1 MTFKNSSWIA
11 WPINNYKITAFL
23 TALLLAFG
31 LWAIYVMPKDE
42 FPPFTI
48 RQGVVI
54 AVMPGATAE
63 EIEEQVARPL
73 ERYIFT
79 YKEVD
84 RSKTYSTSQNG
95 MCIVMVQF
103 QQDQNNLTPVW
114 SKMKHGLNQF
124 KSSLPQGV
132 LALVAQDDF
141 GDTSALLI
149 TVESDQRSYRELQG
163 YSDELADRLRRL
175 PSVSK
180 VQQLGEKKEQLTI
193 CVDRERLAAY
203 GIGQTALIQALTSQ
217 GLTTMSGMVSTP
229 KQNLNIHVAP
239 SVNSEQEI
247 GDRIILATPDGKT
260 VRVRDIATVQRE
272 YDLSDSYIESNGKR
286 CVILSLEMLKGNNIV
301 MFGEDVDEILNQFRH
316 ECLPDDVHMRRIT
329 DQPQVVGTSV
339 SDFIRDLII
348 SMLIIVAVMMVLFPI
363 RSAIVA
369 ALTIPLSTFVS
380 TGIMYALGI
389 ELNIITLACLIVVLG
404 MIVDNSIV
412 VIDGY
417 LEYLGKG
424 MGRREAAVKSVQ
436 QYFWPMLLATVC
448 ICAIFYPL
456 LITIKGEAAD
466 VLRLFPLTIT
476 INLMVSL
483 VVAAVII
490 PLLNAAIIRRVKEKK
505 PGKRDIT
512 DWVQHWY
519 DKTLEWNFRHP
530 WLTIVGSIVLVVATG
545 ALFPLL
551 KMRQFPFADRNQFAV
566 EVYLPEGSGL
576 EETKKIA
583 DELNAILNAN
593 EKVTG
598 VTSFVGCSSPRFH
611 TTYAPVIAGKNFAQ
625 LIVNTESNEA
635 SLELLDQLAPK
646 YSNHWPN
653 AYVRWKQMDYLPVP
667 TYEYRFYGNNIDSIQ
682 RTADMLMQEMRT
694 FPELEW
700 VHTDY
705 DRPSPLVEV
714 CLDPVASSQLGISRT
729 SAELQLMLQT
739 GKTQIG
745 SIWESGS
752 VDGKSRTYEVP
763 LVLKDRATESLTV
776 GDVGD
781 TYLSTPMG
789 ASVPLR
795 QVAEVK
801 PVWSQTKIVH
811 RNGERCISVTAEGKR
826 GTCALDIQN
835 RIIDYIGHMNLPQG
849 VRAEVGG
856 ETEHNNDIT
865 PDIMAG
871 IGMSVVVIFFF
882 LLFNFR
888 KFSIAI
894 VCNVAISQGM
904 PGSIIGL
911 LIANKVLGLTG
922 MFGFITLMGMIMRN
936 EILIF
941 EHANEKMAE
950 GMSAREAALDA
961 GKRRMVPIFLTTA
974 TTAVGVVPMIIA
986 GSSFW
991 MPVGITIFAGGIG
1004 MLLLVTTVLPV
1015 VYWKLYENGPTP
1027 NPPYREGVVTTDN
1040 VGPSAVHPTPLP
1052 KGRAR
1057 SSEEAPNVLL
1067 CLVRGAIS
1075 IATRGLSLGVGLFF
1089 CCMAM
1094 QAQPRTVSLQ
1104 ECLQSAA
1111 TQNRTLLNATLQIQ
1125 MAGEQ
1130 KREAFTK
1137 YFPEISANLLAFHAF
1152 DKMVKQ
1158 DGYYPQE
1165 LAALGQI
1172 NPAFAA
1178 LAGQPYSIRELDKGY
1193 AAMATLTQPLF
1204 VGGQIVNGNRLADI
1218 GKQVAELQAEL
1229 QTKDL
1234 LQKVTENYYQIVKL
1248 KLNLATIR
1256 SAQEQ
1261 LYAIYRE
1268 VQSYVDAG
1276 VTTRN
1281 DLLRVRLELQ
1291 RLSSDS
1297 LTVSNAH
1304 HVMCLLLAQQTG
1316 MAGEK
1321 IDVQDMALADIE
1333 SPLNYYISPDEAVA
1347 ARQELALAQ
1356 KGVEAGKLKV
1366 RMERGK
1372 HLPTVAVGLTV
1383 SNVGLGGLS
1392 EGAKSMMETNTT
1404 NGMVF
1409 GTVSV
1414 PITSWWGGS
1423 HAIRREKLALQQS
1436 QNQLQDARE
1445 QLIIDIESSW
1455 SSLMEAYKQID
1466 IARTSVAEA
1475 TENMRMSMDKYR
1487 SGTEILSDLL
1497 DSETLLRKSLNRL
1510 AEAQATYMTKRADYL
1525 RKTR

>member
-1 MTFKNSSWIA
+1 MAFKTNSWIA
-11 WPINNYKITAFL
+11 WPIQNYKITAFI
-23 TALLLAFG
+23 TALFLAFG
-31 LWAIYVMPKDE
+31 IWAMYVMPKDE
-42 FPPFTI
+42 FPAFTI

-73 ERYIFT
+73 ERFIFT
-79 YKEVD
+79 YKEVN

-95 MCIVMVQF
+95 MCIVMVEF
-103 QQDQNNLTPVW
+103 QDDQNNLTPVW
-114 SKMKHGLNQF
+114 SKMKHGLNNF
-124 KSSLPQGV
+124 KSSLPKGV
-132 LALVAQDDF
+132 VALVVQDDF

-203 GIGQTALIQALTSQ
+203 GIGQSALIQALTSQ
-217 GLTTMSGMVSTP
+217 GLTTMSGTLSTP
-229 KQNLNIHVAP
+229 QKNLNIHVAP
-239 SVNSEQEI
+239 SISSEQEI
-247 GDRIILATPDGKT
+247 SERIILTTPDGKT
-260 VRVRDIATVQRE
+260 VRVRDIASVQRE

-301 MFGEDVDEILNQFRH
+301 MFGEEVDEILDQFRQD
-316 ECLPDDVHMRRIT
+316 CLPEDVQMRRIT
-329 DQPQVVGTSV
+329 DQPEVVGTSV
-339 SDFIRDLII
+339 SDFLRDLLI
-348 SMLIIVAVMMVLFPI
+348 SMVIIVAVMIVLFPI
-363 RSAIVA
+363 RSAMVA

-380 TGIMYALGI
+380 TGIMYAMGI

-417 LEYLGKG
+417 LEYLAGG
-424 MGRREAAVKSVQ
+424 MGRMEAAIKSVQ

-448 ICAIFYPL
+448 ICAIFFPIL
-456 LITIKGEAAD
+456 LTLKGEAAD

-490 PLLNAAIIRRVKEKK
+490 PLLNVAIIRKVKEKV

-512 DWVQHWY
+512 DWVQDWY

-583 DELNAILNAN
+583 DELNAILKAN

-635 SLELLDQLAPK
+635 SLEILDQLAPK

-667 TYEYRFYGNNIDSIQ
+667 TYEYRFYGNNIDSTQ
-682 RTADMLMQEMRT
+682 KAADMLMQEMRT
-694 FPELEW
+694 IPELEW

-714 CLDPVASSQLGISRT
+714 SLDPVASSQLGISRT

-739 GKTQIG
+739 GKMQIG
-745 SIWESGS
+745 SIWEAGS

-763 LVLKDRATESLTV
+763 LVLKDHATEQMTFS
-776 GDVGD
+776 DVDD
-781 TYLSTPMG
+781 TYLSTATG

-795 QVAEVK
+795 QVAGVA
-801 PVWSQTKIVH
+801 PRWGHTKIVH

-826 GTCALDIQN
+826 GTFALDIQN
-835 RIIDYIGHMNLPQG
+835 RIIDYIGQMPLPRG

-856 ETEHNNDIT
+856 ETEENNDIT
-865 PDIMAG
+865 PDVMAG
-871 IGMSVVVIFFF
+871 LGMAVVLIFFF

-888 KFSIAI
+888 KFSIAT
-894 VCNVAISQGM
+894 VCIVAISLGM
-904 PGSIIGL
+904 PGAIVGL
-911 LIANKVLGLTG
+911 LIANKILGLTSL
-922 MFGFITLMGMIMRN
+922 FGFITLMGMIMRN

-941 EHANEKMAE
+941 EHANEKMAA
-950 GMSAREAALDA
+950 GMSAKEAAFDA

-991 MPVGITIFAGGIG
+991 MPVGITIFAGGVG

-1015 VYWKLYENGPTP
+1015 VYWKLYEKKEGPSGPTP
-1027 NPPYREGVVTTDN
+1027 NPSTREGSGN
-1040 VGPSAVHPTPLP
+1040 NQLGAPSAVHPTPLHR
-1052 KGRAR
+1052 GR
-1057 SSEEAPNVLL
+1057 
-1067 CLVRGAIS
+1067 G
-1075 IATRGLSLGVGLFF
+1075 LGVGLFF
-1089 CCMAM
+1089 FCCLAM
-1094 QAQPRTVSLQ
+1094 QAQPRTLSLE
-1104 ECLQSAA
+1104 ECLQNAA
-1111 TQNRTLLNATLQIQ
+1111 TRNRTLQNAALEIQ
-1125 MAGEQ
+1125 KAGEQ
-1130 KREAFTK
+1130 KKEAFTK
-1137 YFPEISANLLAFHAF
+1137 YFPEISANVMAFHAF
-1152 DKMVKQ
+1152 DNMVKA

-1172 NPAFAA
+1172 NPQLAA
-1178 LAGQPYSIRELDKGY
+1178 LAGQPFSVREMDQAY
-1193 AAMATLTQPLF
+1193 AVMGTVTQPLF
-1204 VGGQIVNGNRLADI
+1204 AGGQIVNGNRLAAI
-1218 GKQVAELQAEL
+1218 GQDVAELQMEL
-1229 QTKDL
+1229 QTKDI

-1248 KLNLATIR
+1248 KLNQATIAA
-1256 SAQEQ
+1256 AQAQ
-1261 LYAIYRE
+1261 LRAIYKE
-1268 VQSYVDAG
+1268 VQTYVDAG

-1297 LTVSNAH
+1297 LTLSNAH
-1304 HVMCLLLAQQTG
+1304 HVMCLLLAQQIG
-1316 MAGEK
+1316 MAGEQV
-1321 IDVQDMALADIE
+1321 DV
-1333 SPLNYYISPDEAVA
+1333 SLNLPTSSENPITYYIAPEQAVA
-1347 ARQELALAQ
+1347 ARQELAMAQ

-1366 RMERGK
+1366 RIEVGK
-1372 HLPTVAVGLTV
+1372 RLPTVAVGLT
-1383 SNVGLGGLS
+1383 GTHTGIGGLS
-1392 EGAKSMMETNTT
+1392 QGTKSMMDNTVN

-1414 PITSWWGGS
+1414 PLTAWWGGA
-1423 HAIRREKLALQQS
+1423 HAIRREKLALQQAD
-1436 QNQLQDARE
+1436 NQLQDARE
-1445 QLIIDIESSW
+1445 QLIIDIEASW
-1455 SSLMEAYKQID
+1455 SSLVEAYKQID
-1466 IARTSVAEA
+1466 IAATSVEEA
-1475 TENMRMSMDKYR
+1475 TENMRMSLDKYR
-1487 SGTEILSDLL
+1487 MGTEILSDLL
-1497 DSETLLRKSLNRL
+1497 ESETLLRESQNRL
-1510 AEAQATYMTKRADYL
+1510 AQAQADYMTKRADYL

>member
-163 YSDELADRLRRL
+163 YSDELADRMRRL
-175 PSVSK
+175 PSVSN
-180 VQQLGEKKEQLTI
+180 VRQFGEKKEQLTI
-193 CVDRERLAAY
+193 TVDKERLAAY
-203 GIGQTALIQALTSQ
+203 GIGREALVQALASQ

-229 KQNLNIHVAP
+229 QQNLKIHVAP
-239 SVNSEQEI
+239 SISSEQEI
-247 GDRIILATPDGKT
+247 SERIIFNAPDGK
-260 VRVRDIATVQRE
+260 VLRVRDIATVTRE
-272 YDLSDSYIESNGKR
+272 YDMSEAYIESNGKR
-286 CVILSLEMLKGNNIV
+286 CVLLSLEMLKGHNIV
-301 MFGEDVDEILNQFRH
+301 QFGKDVDLVLSQFSE
-316 ECLPDDVHMRRIT
+316 ECLPEDVHMRRIT
-329 DQPQVVGTSV
+329 DQPEVVGTSV
-339 SDFIRDLII
+339 SDFLRDLVI
-348 SMLIIVAVMMVLFPI
+348 SMLIIVAVMIVLFPLK
-363 RSAIVA
+363 SAIVA

-448 ICAIFYPL
+448 ICAIFFPML
-456 LITIKGEAAD
+456 KFMKGEAAD
-466 VLRLFPLTIT
+466 VIRLFPLTIT

-483 VVAAVII
+483 VVAACII
-490 PLLNAAIIRRVKEKK
+490 PLLNAAIIRKVKVKE

-530 WLTIVGSIVLVVATG
+530 WLTIVGSIVLVIATG

-566 EVYLPEGSGL
+566 EVYLPEGSGM
-576 EETKKIA
+576 EETRLIA
-583 DELNAILNAN
+583 DELSAILKAN
-593 EKVTG
+593 GKVTG
-598 VTSFVGCSSPRFH
+598 VTSFIGCSSPRFH
-611 TTYAPVIAGKNFAQ
+611 TCYAPVIAGKNFAQ

-635 SLELLDQLAPK
+635 SLEILDELAPK

-667 TYEYRFYGNNIDSIQ
+667 TYEYRFYGNNTDSIQ
-682 RTADMLMQEMRT
+682 KAAQMLMEEMRRI
-694 FPELEW
+694 PQLEW

-705 DRPSPLVEV
+705 DMPSPLVQV
-714 CLDPVASSQLGISRT
+714 SLDPVASAQMGITRT

-739 GKTQIG
+739 GKVQVG
-745 SIWESGS
+745 SIWEAGN

-763 LVLKDRATESLTV
+763 IVMKDRQQDALQVSDVENIYLT
-776 GDVGD
+776 
-781 TYLSTPMG
+781 TPA
-789 ASVPLR
+789 ASPVALR

-826 GTCALDIQN
+826 GTFALDIQN
-835 RIIDYIGHMNLPQG
+835 HLINYIDNMHLPQG

-856 ETEHNNDIT
+856 ETEKNNEIT
-865 PDIMAG
+865 PDVMISISLA
-871 IGMSVVVIFFF
+871 VVFIFFF

-894 VCNVAISQGM
+894 VCIVAISLGM
-904 PGSIIGL
+904 PGAIIGL
-911 LIANKVLGLTG
+911 LIANKMLGLTS

-941 EHANEKMAE
+941 EHANEKMSE

-974 TTAVGVVPMIIA
+974 TTAVGVVPMILA

-1052 KGRAR
+1052 HREGRGGSAG
-1057 SSEEAPNVLL
+1057 ALL
-1067 CLVRGAIS
+1067 L
-1075 IATRGLSLGVGLFF
+1075 LLFLPL
-1089 CCMAM
+1089 MA

-1297 LTVSNAH
+1297 LTVGNAH

-1392 EGAKSMMETNTT
+1392 EGAKSMMDSNIT

-1466 IARTSVAEA
+1466 IAHTSVVEA

-1487 SGTEILSDLL
+1487 SGTEILSTLL
-1497 DSETLLRKSLNRL
+1497 ESQTLLRESMSRL
-1510 AEAQATYMTKRADYL
+1510 ASAQATYMTKRADYL

>member
-1 MTFKNSSWIA
+1 MAFKTNSWIA
-11 WPINNYKITAFL
+11 WPIQNYKITAFI
-23 TALLLAFG
+23 TALFLAFG
-31 LWAIYVMPKDE
+31 IWAMYVMPKDE
-42 FPPFTI
+42 FPAFTI

-79 YKEVD
+79 YKEVN

-95 MCIVMVQF
+95 MCIVMVEF
-103 QQDQNNLTPVW
+103 QDDQNNLTPVW
-114 SKMKHGLNQF
+114 SKMKHGLNNF
-124 KSSLPQGV
+124 KSTLPKGV
-132 LALVAQDDF
+132 VALVVQDDF

-203 GIGQTALIQALTSQ
+203 GIGQSALIQALTSQ
-217 GLTTMSGMVSTP
+217 GLTTMSGTLSTP
-229 KQNLNIHVAP
+229 QKNLNIHVAP
-239 SVNSEQEI
+239 SISSEQEI
-247 GDRIILATPDGKT
+247 SERIILTTPDGKT
-260 VRVRDIATVQRE
+260 VRVRDIASVQRE

-301 MFGEDVDEILNQFRH
+301 MFGEEVDEILDQFRQD
-316 ECLPDDVHMRRIT
+316 CLPEDVQMRRIT
-329 DQPQVVGTSV
+329 DQPEVVGTSV
-339 SDFIRDLII
+339 SDFLRDLLI
-348 SMLIIVAVMMVLFPI
+348 SMVIIVAVMIVLFPI
-363 RSAIVA
+363 RSAMVA

-380 TGIMYALGI
+380 TGIMYAMGI

-417 LEYLGKG
+417 LEYLAGG
-424 MGRREAAVKSVQ
+424 MGRMEAAIKSVQ

-448 ICAIFYPL
+448 ICAIFFPIL
-456 LITIKGEAAD
+456 LTLKGEAAD

-483 VVAAVII
+483 VMAAVII
-490 PLLNAAIIRRVKEKK
+490 PLLNVAIIRKVKEKD

-512 DWVQHWY
+512 DWVQDWY
-519 DKTLEWNFRHP
+519 DRTLTWNFRHP
-530 WLTIVGSIVLVVATG
+530 WLTIAGSVVLVAVTG
-545 ALFPLL
+545 LLFPKL
-551 KMRQFPFADRNQFAV
+551 KMRQFPYADRNQFAV
-566 EVYLPEGSGL
+566 EIYLPEGSGL
-576 EETKKIA
+576 EETKKITY
-583 DELNAILNAN
+583 ELTAILEKE

-598 VTSFVGCSSPRFH
+598 VTSFIGCSSPRFH
-611 TTYAPVIAGKNFAQ
+611 MSYAPVIAGKNFAQ
-625 LIVNTESNEA
+625 LIVNTESIEA
-635 SLELLDQLAPK
+635 SLELLDKLAPV
-646 YSNHWPN
+646 YSNHWPG

-667 TYEYRFYGNNIDSIQ
+667 TYEYRFYGNNIDSTQ
-682 RTADMLMQEMRT
+682 KAADMLMQEMRT
-694 FPELEW
+694 ISELEW

-714 CLDPVASSQLGISRT
+714 SLDPVASSQLGISRT

-739 GKTQIG
+739 GKMQIG
-745 SIWESGS
+745 SIWEAGS

-763 LVLKDRATESLTV
+763 LVLKDRATEQMTFS
-776 GDVGD
+776 DVDD
-781 TYLSTPMG
+781 TYLSTATG

-795 QVAEVK
+795 QVAGVA
-801 PVWSQTKIVH
+801 PRWGHTKIVH

-826 GTCALDIQN
+826 GTFALDIQN
-835 RIIDYIGHMNLPQG
+835 RIIDYIGQMPLPRG

-856 ETEHNNDIT
+856 ETEENNDIT
-865 PDIMAG
+865 PDVMAG
-871 IGMSVVVIFFF
+871 LGMAVVLIFFF

-888 KFSIAI
+888 KFSIAT
-894 VCNVAISQGM
+894 VCIVAISLGM
-904 PGSIIGL
+904 PGAIVGL
-911 LIANKVLGLTG
+911 LIANKILGLTSL
-922 MFGFITLMGMIMRN
+922 FGFITLMGMIMRN

-941 EHANEKMAE
+941 EHANEKMAA
-950 GMSAREAALDA
+950 GMSAKEAAFDA

-1015 VYWKLYENGPTP
+1015 VYWKLYEKKEGPSGPTP
-1027 NPPYREGVVTTDN
+1027 NPSTREGSGN
-1040 VGPSAVHPTPLP
+1040 NQLGAPSAVHPTPLHR
-1052 KGRAR
+1052 GR
-1057 SSEEAPNVLL
+1057 
-1067 CLVRGAIS
+1067 G
-1075 IATRGLSLGVGLFF
+1075 LGVGLFF
-1089 CCMAM
+1089 FCCLAM
-1094 QAQPRTVSLQ
+1094 QAQPRTLSLE
-1104 ECLQSAA
+1104 ECLQNAA
-1111 TQNRTLLNATLQIQ
+1111 TRNRTLQNAALEIQ
-1125 MAGEQ
+1125 KTGEQ
-1130 KREAFTK
+1130 KKEAFTK
-1137 YFPEISANLLAFHAF
+1137 YFPEISANVMAFHAF
-1152 DKMVKQ
+1152 DKMVKA

-1172 NPAFAA
+1172 NPQLAA
-1178 LAGQPYSIRELDKGY
+1178 LAGQPFSVREMDQAY
-1193 AAMATLTQPLF
+1193 AVMGMVTQPLF
-1204 VGGQIVNGNRLADI
+1204 AGGQIVNGNRLAAI
-1218 GKQVAELQAEL
+1218 GQDVAELQMEL
-1229 QTKDL
+1229 QTKDI

-1248 KLNLATIR
+1248 KLNQATVGA
-1256 SAQEQ
+1256 AQEQ
-1261 LYAIYRE
+1261 LRAIYKE
-1268 VQSYVDAG
+1268 VQTYVDAG

-1297 LTVSNAH
+1297 LTLSNAH
-1304 HVMCLLLAQQTG
+1304 HVMCLLLAQQIG
-1316 MAGEK
+1316 MAGEEV
-1321 IDVQDMALADIE
+1321 DVSLHLPTSSENPIT
-1333 SPLNYYISPDEAVA
+1333 YYIAPEQAVA

-1366 RMERGK
+1366 RMEVGK
-1372 HLPTVAVGLTV
+1372 RLPTVAVGLT
-1383 SNVGLGGLS
+1383 GTHIGIGGLS
-1392 EGAKSMMETNTT
+1392 QGTKSMMDNTVN

-1414 PITSWWGGS
+1414 PLTAWWGGA
-1423 HAIRREKLALQQS
+1423 HAIRREKLALRQAD
-1436 QNQLQDARE
+1436 NQLQDARE
-1445 QLIIDIESSW
+1445 QLIIDIEASW
-1455 SSLMEAYKQID
+1455 SSLVEAYKQID
-1466 IARTSVAEA
+1466 IAATSVEEA
-1475 TENMRMSMDKYR
+1475 TENMRMSLDKYR
-1487 SGTEILSDLL
+1487 MGTEILSDLL
-1497 DSETLLRKSLNRL
+1497 DSETLLRESQNRL
-1510 AEAQATYMTKRADYL
+1510 AQAQADYMTKRADYL

>member
-1 MTFKNSSWIA
+1 MAFKTNSWIA
-11 WPINNYKITAFL
+11 WPIQNYKITAFI
-23 TALLLAFG
+23 TALFLAFG
-31 LWAIYVMPKDE
+31 IWAMYVMPKDE
-42 FPPFTI
+42 FPAFTI

-79 YKEVD
+79 YKEVN

-95 MCIVMVQF
+95 MCIVMVEF
-103 QQDQNNLTPVW
+103 QDDQNNLTPVW
-114 SKMKHGLNQF
+114 SKMKHGLNNF
-124 KSSLPQGV
+124 KSSLPKGV
-132 LALVAQDDF
+132 VALVVQDDF

-203 GIGQTALIQALTSQ
+203 GIGQSALIQALTSQ
-217 GLTTMSGMVSTP
+217 GLTTMSGTLSTP
-229 KQNLNIHVAP
+229 QKNLNIHVAP
-239 SVNSEQEI
+239 SISSEQEI
-247 GDRIILATPDGKT
+247 SERIILTTPDGKT
-260 VRVRDIATVQRE
+260 VRVRDIASVQRE

-301 MFGEDVDEILNQFRH
+301 MFGEDVDEILDQFRQD
-316 ECLPDDVHMRRIT
+316 CLPEDVQMRRIT
-329 DQPQVVGTSV
+329 DQPEVVGTSV
-339 SDFIRDLII
+339 SDFLRDLLI
-348 SMLIIVAVMMVLFPI
+348 SMVIIVAVMIVLFPI
-363 RSAIVA
+363 RSAMVA

-380 TGIMYALGI
+380 TGIMYAMGI

-448 ICAIFYPL
+448 ICAIFYPIL
-456 LITIKGEAAD
+456 LTLKGEAAD

-490 PLLNAAIIRRVKEKK
+490 PLLNVAIIRKVKEKV

-512 DWVQHWY
+512 DWVQDWY

-583 DELNAILNAN
+583 DELNAILKAN

-635 SLELLDQLAPK
+635 SLEILDQLAPK

-667 TYEYRFYGNNIDSIQ
+667 TYEYRFYGNNIDSTQ
-682 RTADMLMQEMRT
+682 KAADMLMQEMRT
-694 FPELEW
+694 IPELEW

-714 CLDPVASSQLGISRT
+714 SLDPVASSQLGISRT

-739 GKTQIG
+739 GKMQIG
-745 SIWESGS
+745 SIWEAGS

-763 LVLKDRATESLTV
+763 LVLKDRATEQMTFS
-776 GDVGD
+776 DVDD
-781 TYLSTPMG
+781 TYLSTATG

-795 QVAEVK
+795 QVAGVA
-801 PVWSQTKIVH
+801 PRWGHTKIVH

-826 GTCALDIQN
+826 GTFALDIQN
-835 RIIDYIGHMNLPQG
+835 RIIDYIGQMPLPRG

-856 ETEHNNDIT
+856 ETEENNDIT
-865 PDIMAG
+865 PDVMAG
-871 IGMSVVVIFFF
+871 LGMAVVLIFFF

-888 KFSIAI
+888 KFSIAT
-894 VCNVAISQGM
+894 VCIVAISLGM
-904 PGSIIGL
+904 PGAIVGL
-911 LIANKVLGLTG
+911 LIANKILGLTSL
-922 MFGFITLMGMIMRN
+922 FGFITLMGMIMRN

-941 EHANEKMAE
+941 EHANEKMAA
-950 GMSAREAALDA
+950 GMSAKEAAFDA

-991 MPVGITIFAGGIG
+991 MPVGITIFAGGVG

-1015 VYWKLYENGPTP
+1015 VYWKLYEKKEGPSGPTP
-1027 NPPYREGVVTTDN
+1027 NPTTREGSGN
-1040 VGPSAVHPTPLP
+1040 NQLGAPSAVHPTPLHR
-1052 KGRAR
+1052 GR
-1057 SSEEAPNVLL
+1057 
-1067 CLVRGAIS
+1067 G
-1075 IATRGLSLGVGLFF
+1075 LGVGLFF
-1089 CCMAM
+1089 FCCLAM
-1094 QAQPRTVSLQ
+1094 QAQPRTLSLE
-1104 ECLQSAA
+1104 ECLQNAA
-1111 TQNRTLLNATLQIQ
+1111 TRNRTLQNAALEIQ
-1125 MAGEQ
+1125 KTGEQ
-1130 KREAFTK
+1130 KKEAFTK
-1137 YFPEISANLLAFHAF
+1137 YFPEISANVMAFHAF
-1152 DKMVKQ
+1152 DKMVKA

-1172 NPAFAA
+1172 NPQLAA
-1178 LAGQPYSIRELDKGY
+1178 LAGQPFSVREMDQAY
-1193 AAMATLTQPLF
+1193 AVMGMVTQPLF
-1204 VGGQIVNGNRLADI
+1204 AGGQIVNGNRLAAI
-1218 GKQVAELQAEL
+1218 GQDVAELQMEL
-1229 QTKDL
+1229 QTKDI

-1248 KLNLATIR
+1248 KLNQATVGA
-1256 SAQEQ
+1256 AQEQ
-1261 LYAIYRE
+1261 LRAIYKE
-1268 VQSYVDAG
+1268 VQTYVDAG

-1297 LTVSNAH
+1297 LTLSNAH
-1304 HVMCLLLAQQTG
+1304 HVMCLLLAQQIG
-1316 MAGEK
+1316 MAGEEV
-1321 IDVQDMALADIE
+1321 DVSLHLPTSSENPIT
-1333 SPLNYYISPDEAVA
+1333 YYIAPEQAVA
-1347 ARQELALAQ
+1347 ARQELAMAQ

-1366 RMERGK
+1366 RMEVGK
-1372 HLPTVAVGLTV
+1372 HLPTVAVGLALSHT
-1383 SNVGLGGLS
+1383 GIGGLS
-1392 EGAKSMMETNTT
+1392 QGTKSMMDNTVN

-1414 PITSWWGGS
+1414 PLTAWWGGA
-1423 HAIRREKLALQQS
+1423 HAIRREKLALRQAD
-1436 QNQLQDARE
+1436 NQLQDARE
-1445 QLIIDIESSW
+1445 QLIIDIEASW
-1455 SSLMEAYKQID
+1455 SSLVEAYKQID
-1466 IARTSVAEA
+1466 IAATSVEEA
-1475 TENMRMSMDKYR
+1475 TENMRMSLDKYR
-1487 SGTEILSDLL
+1487 MGTEILSDLL
-1497 DSETLLRKSLNRL
+1497 DSETLLRESQNRL
-1510 AEAQATYMTKRADYL
+1510 AQAQADYMTKRADYL

>member
-1 MTFKNSSWIA
+1 MAFKTNSWIA
-11 WPINNYKITAFL
+11 WPIQNYKITAFI
-23 TALLLAFG
+23 TALFLAFG
-31 LWAIYVMPKDE
+31 IWAMYVMPKDE
-42 FPPFTI
+42 FPAFTI

-79 YKEVD
+79 YKEVN

-95 MCIVMVQF
+95 MCIVMVEF
-103 QQDQNNLTPVW
+103 QDDQNNLTPVW
-114 SKMKHGLNQF
+114 SKMKHGLNNF
-124 KSSLPQGV
+124 KSSLPKGV
-132 LALVAQDDF
+132 VALVVQDDF

-203 GIGQTALIQALTSQ
+203 GIGQSALIQALTSQ
-217 GLTTMSGMVSTP
+217 GLTTMSGTLSTP
-229 KQNLNIHVAP
+229 QKNLNIHVAP
-239 SVNSEQEI
+239 SISSEQEI
-247 GDRIILATPDGKT
+247 SERIILTTPDGKT
-260 VRVRDIATVQRE
+260 VRVRDIASVQRE

-301 MFGEDVDEILNQFRH
+301 MFGEDVDEILDQFRQD
-316 ECLPDDVHMRRIT
+316 CLPEDVQMRRIT
-329 DQPQVVGTSV
+329 DQPEVVGTSV
-339 SDFIRDLII
+339 SDFLRDLLI
-348 SMLIIVAVMMVLFPI
+348 SMVIIVAVMIVLFPI
-363 RSAIVA
+363 RSAMVA

-380 TGIMYALGI
+380 TGIMYAMGI

-448 ICAIFYPL
+448 ICAIFYPIL
-456 LITIKGEAAD
+456 LTLKGEAAD

-490 PLLNAAIIRRVKEKK
+490 PLLNVAIIRKVKEKV

-512 DWVQHWY
+512 DWVQDWY

-583 DELNAILNAN
+583 DELNAILKAN

-635 SLELLDQLAPK
+635 SLEILDQLAPK

-667 TYEYRFYGNNIDSIQ
+667 TYEYRFYGNNIDSTQ
-682 RTADMLMQEMRT
+682 KAADMLMQEMRT
-694 FPELEW
+694 IPELEW

-714 CLDPVASSQLGISRT
+714 SLDPVASSQLGISRT

-739 GKTQIG
+739 GKMQIG
-745 SIWESGS
+745 SIWEAGS

-763 LVLKDRATESLTV
+763 LVLKDRATEQMTFS
-776 GDVGD
+776 DVDD
-781 TYLSTPMG
+781 TYLSTATG

-795 QVAEVK
+795 QVAGVA
-801 PVWSQTKIVH
+801 PRWGHTKIVH

-826 GTCALDIQN
+826 GTFALDIQN
-835 RIIDYIGHMNLPQG
+835 RIIDYIGQMPLPRG

-856 ETEHNNDIT
+856 ETEENNDIT
-865 PDIMAG
+865 PDVMAG
-871 IGMSVVVIFFF
+871 LGMAVVLIFFF

-888 KFSIAI
+888 KFSIAT
-894 VCNVAISQGM
+894 VCIVAISLGM
-904 PGSIIGL
+904 PGAIVGL
-911 LIANKVLGLTG
+911 LIANKILGLTSL
-922 MFGFITLMGMIMRN
+922 FGFITLMGMIMRN

-941 EHANEKMAE
+941 EHANEKMAA
-950 GMSAREAALDA
+950 GMSAKEAAFDA

-1015 VYWKLYENGPTP
+1015 VYWKLYEKKEGPSGPTP
-1027 NPPYREGVVTTDN
+1027 NPSTREGSGN
-1040 VGPSAVHPTPLP
+1040 NQLGAPSAVHPTPLHR
-1052 KGRAR
+1052 GR
-1057 SSEEAPNVLL
+1057 
-1067 CLVRGAIS
+1067 G
-1075 IATRGLSLGVGLFF
+1075 LGVGLFF
-1089 CCMAM
+1089 FCCLAM
-1094 QAQPRTVSLQ
+1094 QAQPRTLSLE
-1104 ECLQSAA
+1104 ECLQNAA
-1111 TQNRTLLNATLQIQ
+1111 TRNRTLQNAALEIQ
-1125 MAGEQ
+1125 KTGEQ
-1130 KREAFTK
+1130 KKEAFTK
-1137 YFPEISANLLAFHAF
+1137 YFPEISANVMAFHAF
-1152 DKMVKQ
+1152 DKMVKA

-1172 NPAFAA
+1172 NPQLAA
-1178 LAGQPYSIRELDKGY
+1178 LAGQPFSVREMDQAY
-1193 AAMATLTQPLF
+1193 AVMGMVTQPLF
-1204 VGGQIVNGNRLADI
+1204 AGGQIVNGNRLAAI
-1218 GKQVAELQAEL
+1218 GQDVAELQMEL
-1229 QTKDL
+1229 QTKDI

-1248 KLNLATIR
+1248 KLNQATVGA
-1256 SAQEQ
+1256 AQEQ
-1261 LYAIYRE
+1261 LRAIYKE
-1268 VQSYVDAG
+1268 VQTYVDAG

-1297 LTVSNAH
+1297 LTLSNAH
-1304 HVMCLLLAQQTG
+1304 HVMCLLLAQQIG
-1316 MAGEK
+1316 MAGEEV
-1321 IDVQDMALADIE
+1321 DVSLHLPTSSENPIT
-1333 SPLNYYISPDEAVA
+1333 YYIAPEQAVA

-1366 RMERGK
+1366 RMEVGK
-1372 HLPTVAVGLTV
+1372 HLPTVAVGLT
-1383 SNVGLGGLS
+1383 GTHIGIGGLS
-1392 EGAKSMMETNTT
+1392 QGTKSMMDNTVN

-1414 PITSWWGGS
+1414 PLTAWWGGA
-1423 HAIRREKLALQQS
+1423 HAIRREKLALRQAD
-1436 QNQLQDARE
+1436 NQLQDARE
-1445 QLIIDIESSW
+1445 QLIIDIEASW
-1455 SSLMEAYKQID
+1455 SSLVEAYKQID
-1466 IARTSVAEA
+1466 IAATSVEEA
-1475 TENMRMSMDKYR
+1475 TESMRMSLDKYR
-1487 SGTEILSDLL
+1487 MGTEILSDLL
-1497 DSETLLRKSLNRL
+1497 ESETLLRESQNRL
-1510 AEAQATYMTKRADYL
+1510 AQAQADYMTKRADYL

>member
-1 MTFKNSSWIA
+1 MAFKTNSWIA
-11 WPINNYKITAFL
+11 WPIQNYKITAFI
-23 TALLLAFG
+23 TALFLAFG
-31 LWAIYVMPKDE
+31 IWAMYVMPKDE
-42 FPPFTI
+42 FPAFTI

-79 YKEVD
+79 YKEVN

-95 MCIVMVQF
+95 MCIVMVEF
-103 QQDQNNLTPVW
+103 QDDQNNLTPVW
-114 SKMKHGLNQF
+114 SKMKHGLNNF
-124 KSSLPQGV
+124 KSTLPKGV
-132 LALVAQDDF
+132 VALVVQDDF

-203 GIGQTALIQALTSQ
+203 GIGQSALIQALTSQ
-217 GLTTMSGMVSTP
+217 GLTTMSGTLSTP
-229 KQNLNIHVAP
+229 QKNLNIHVAP
-239 SVNSEQEI
+239 SISSEQEI
-247 GDRIILATPDGKT
+247 SERIILTTPDGKT
-260 VRVRDIATVQRE
+260 VRVRDIASVQRE

-301 MFGEDVDEILNQFRH
+301 MFGEDVDEILDQFRQD
-316 ECLPDDVHMRRIT
+316 CLPEDVQMRRIT
-329 DQPQVVGTSV
+329 DQPEVVGTSV
-339 SDFIRDLII
+339 SDFLRDLLI
-348 SMLIIVAVMMVLFPI
+348 SMVIIVAVMIVLFPI
-363 RSAIVA
+363 RSAMVA

-380 TGIMYALGI
+380 TGIMYAMGI

-448 ICAIFYPL
+448 ICAIFYPIL
-456 LITIKGEAAD
+456 LTLKGEAAD

-490 PLLNAAIIRRVKEKK
+490 PLLNVAIIRKVKEKV

-512 DWVQHWY
+512 DWVQDWY
-519 DKTLEWNFRHP
+519 DRTLTWNFRHP
-530 WLTIVGSIVLVVATG
+530 WLTIAGSVVLVAVTG
-545 ALFPLL
+545 LLFPKL
-551 KMRQFPFADRNQFAV
+551 KMRQFPYADRNQFAV
-566 EVYLPEGSGL
+566 EIYLPEGSGL
-576 EETKKIA
+576 EETKKITY
-583 DELNAILNAN
+583 ELTAILEKE

-598 VTSFVGCSSPRFH
+598 VTSFIGCSSPRFH
-611 TTYAPVIAGKNFAQ
+611 MSYAPVIAGKNFAQ
-625 LIVNTESNEA
+625 LIVNTESIEA
-635 SLELLDQLAPK
+635 SLELLDKLAPV
-646 YSNHWPN
+646 YSNHWPG

-682 RTADMLMQEMRT
+682 KAADMLMQEMRT
-694 FPELEW
+694 IPELEW

-714 CLDPVASSQLGISRT
+714 SLDPVASSQLGISRT

-739 GKTQIG
+739 GKMQIG
-745 SIWESGS
+745 SIWEAGS

-763 LVLKDRATESLTV
+763 LVLKDRATEQMTFS
-776 GDVGD
+776 DVDD
-781 TYLSTPMG
+781 TYLSTATG

-795 QVAEVK
+795 QVAGVA
-801 PVWSQTKIVH
+801 PRWGHTKIVH

-826 GTCALDIQN
+826 GTFALDIQN
-835 RIIDYIGHMNLPQG
+835 RIIDYIGQMQLPQG

-856 ETEHNNDIT
+856 ETEENNDIT
-865 PDIMAG
+865 PDVMAG
-871 IGMSVVVIFFF
+871 LGMAVVLIFFF

-894 VCNVAISQGM
+894 ICIVAISLGM
-904 PGSIIGL
+904 PGAIVGL
-911 LIANKVLGLTG
+911 LIANKILGLTSL
-922 MFGFITLMGMIMRN
+922 FGFITLMGMIMRN

-941 EHANEKMAE
+941 EHANEKMAA
-950 GMSAREAALDA
+950 GMSAKEAAFDA

-1015 VYWKLYENGPTP
+1015 VYWKLYEKKEGPSGPTP
-1027 NPPYREGVVTTDN
+1027 NPSTREGSGN
-1040 VGPSAVHPTPLP
+1040 NQLGAPSAVHPTPLHR
-1052 KGRAR
+1052 GR
-1057 SSEEAPNVLL
+1057 
-1067 CLVRGAIS
+1067 G
-1075 IATRGLSLGVGLFF
+1075 LGVGLFF
-1089 CCMAM
+1089 FCCLAM
-1094 QAQPRTVSLQ
+1094 QAQPRTLSLE
-1104 ECLQSAA
+1104 ECLQNAA
-1111 TQNRTLLNATLQIQ
+1111 TRNRTLQNAALEIQ
-1125 MAGEQ
+1125 KAEEQ
-1130 KREAFTK
+1130 KKEAFTK
-1137 YFPEISANLLAFHAF
+1137 YFPEISANVMAFHAF
-1152 DKMVKQ
+1152 DKMVKA

-1172 NPAFAA
+1172 NPQLAA
-1178 LAGQPYSIRELDKGY
+1178 LAGQPFSVREMDQAY
-1193 AAMATLTQPLF
+1193 AVMGMVTQPLF
-1204 VGGQIVNGNRLADI
+1204 AGGQIVNGNRLAAI
-1218 GKQVAELQAEL
+1218 GQDVAELQMEL
-1229 QTKDL
+1229 QTKDI

-1248 KLNLATIR
+1248 KLNQATV
-1256 SAQEQ
+1256 SAAQAQ
-1261 LYAIYRE
+1261 LRAIYKE
-1268 VQSYVDAG
+1268 VQTYVDAG

-1297 LTVSNAH
+1297 LTLSNAH
-1304 HVMCLLLAQQTG
+1304 HVMCLLLAQQIG
-1316 MAGEK
+1316 MAGEEV
-1321 IDVQDMALADIE
+1321 DVSLHLPTETENPIAYYIEPRQALA
-1333 SPLNYYISPDEAVA
+1333 S
-1347 ARQELALAQ
+1347 RQELAMAQ

-1366 RMERGK
+1366 RMEVGK
-1372 HLPTVAVGLTV
+1372 HLPTVAVGLT
-1383 SNVGLGGLS
+1383 GTHIGIGGLS
-1392 EGAKSMMETNTT
+1392 EGTKSMMDNTVN

-1414 PITSWWGGS
+1414 PLTAWWGGA
-1423 HAIRREKLALQQS
+1423 HAIRREKLALRQAD
-1436 QNQLQDARE
+1436 NQLQDARE
-1445 QLIIDIESSW
+1445 QLIIDIEASW
-1455 SSLMEAYKQID
+1455 SSLVEAYKQID
-1466 IARTSVAEA
+1466 IAATSVEEA
-1475 TENMRMSMDKYR
+1475 TENMRMSLDKYR
-1487 SGTEILSDLL
+1487 MGTEILSDLL
-1497 DSETLLRKSLNRL
+1497 ESETLLRESQNRL
-1510 AEAQATYMTKRADYL
+1510 AQAQADYMTKRADYL

>member
-11 WPINNYKITAFL
+11 WPIHNYKITAFL

-103 QQDQNNLTPVW
+103 HQDQDNLTPVW
-114 SKMKHGLNQF
+114 SKMKHGLNAF

-132 LALVAQDDF
+132 LALVVQDDF
-141 GDTSALLI
+141 GDTSALLV

-175 PSVSK
+175 PNVSK
-180 VQQLGEKKEQLTI
+180 VQQLGEKKQQLTI
-193 CVDRERLAAY
+193 TVDKERLAAY
-203 GIGQTALIQALTSQ
+203 GIGRQALVQALTSQ

-229 KQNLNIHVAP
+229 HQNLKIHVAP
-239 SVNSEQEI
+239 SISSEQEI
-247 GDRIILATPDGKT
+247 SERIIFNAPDGK
-260 VRVRDIATVQRE
+260 VLRVRDIATVTRE
-272 YDLSDSYIESNGKR
+272 YDMSEAYIESNGKR
-286 CVILSLEMLKGNNIV
+286 CVVLSLEMLKGHNIV
-301 MFGEDVDEILNQFRH
+301 QFGKDVDKVLAQFR
-316 ECLPDDVHMRRIT
+316 EDCLPDDVEMRRIT
-329 DQPQVVGTSV
+329 DQPEVVGTSV
-339 SDFIRDLII
+339 SDFLRDLVI
-348 SMLIIVAVMMVLFPI
+348 SMLIIVAVMIVLFPLK
-363 RSAIVA
+363 SAIVA

-380 TGIMYALGI
+380 TGIMYAVGI

-448 ICAIFYPL
+448 ICAIFFPIL
-456 LITIKGEAAD
+456 KFMKGEAAD
-466 VLRLFPLTIT
+466 VIRLFPLTIT

-483 VVAAVII
+483 VVAAFII
-490 PLLNAAIIRRVKEKK
+490 PLLNAAIIRKVKEKK
-505 PGKRDIT
+505 PSKRDIT

-530 WLTIVGSIVLVVATG
+530 WLTIVGSIVLVIATG

-576 EETKKIA
+576 EETKLIA
-583 DELNAILNAN
+583 EELSTILEAN
-593 EKVTG
+593 DKVTG
-598 VTSFVGCSSPRFH
+598 VTSFIGCSSPRFH
-611 TTYAPVIAGKNFAQ
+611 ASYAPVFAGKNFAQ

-635 SLELLDQLAPK
+635 SLEILDELAPK

-667 TYEYRFYGNNIDSIQ
+667 TYEYRFYGNNADSIQ
-682 RTADMLMQEMRT
+682 KAAQMLMEEMRRI
-694 FPELEW
+694 PELEW

-705 DRPSPLVEV
+705 DMPSPLVEV
-714 CLDPVASSQLGISRT
+714 TLDPVASAQMGITRT

-739 GKTQIG
+739 GKVQVG
-745 SIWESGS
+745 SIWETGD

-763 LVLKDRATESLTV
+763 IIMKDRNQDAMQLS
-776 GDVGD
+776 DVED
-781 TYLSTPMG
+781 TYLTTPT
-789 ASVPLR
+789 ASSVALR

-826 GTCALDIQN
+826 GTFALDIQN
-835 RIIDYIGHMNLPQG
+835 KLISYIDNMDLPHG
-849 VRAEVGG
+849 VRAEIGG
-856 ETEHNNDIT
+856 ETQKNNETT
-865 PDIMAG
+865 PDIMVSL
-871 IGMSVVVIFFF
+871 GMAVVLIFFF

-894 VCNVAISQGM
+894 ICIVAISLGM
-904 PGSIIGL
+904 PGAIIGL

-941 EHANEKMAE
+941 EHANEKMSE
-950 GMSAREAALDA
+950 GMSAHDAALDA

-1015 VYWKLYENGPTP
+1015 VYWKLYETKRKTENGKRKTACEPGAVSE
-1027 NPPYREGVVTTDN
+1027 NSENSDYSEHSESVVTT
-1040 VGPSAVHPTPLP
+1040 PLHR
-1052 KGRAR
+1052 GR
-1057 SSEEAPNVLL
+1057 
-1067 CLVRGAIS
+1067 G
-1075 IATRGLSLGVGLFF
+1075 LGVGLFF
-1089 CCMAM
+1089 CCLAM

-1111 TQNRTLLNATLQIQ
+1111 TRNRTLQNATLNIQ

-1130 KREAFTK
+1130 KKEAFTK
-1137 YFPEISANLLAFHAF
+1137 YFPEISSNVLAFHAF
-1152 DKMVKQ
+1152 DKMVQQ
-1158 DGYYPQE
+1158 DGVFPME
-1165 LAALGQI
+1165 LMALGQI
-1172 NPAFAA
+1172 NPELAA
-1178 LAGQPYSIRELDKGY
+1178 LAGQSYSIRELDKGY
-1193 AAMATLTQPLF
+1193 AVMGTLTQPLF

-1218 GKQVAELQAEL
+1218 GKQVAELQTEL
-1229 QTKDL
+1229 QTKDV
-1234 LQKVTENYYQIVKL
+1234 LQKVTENYYQVAKL

-1256 SAQEQ
+1256 SAQTQ
-1261 LYAIYRE
+1261 LHAIYKE

-1281 DLLRVRLELQ
+1281 DLLKVRLELQ
-1291 RLSSDS
+1291 KLSSDS
-1297 LTVSNAH
+1297 LKASNAH
-1304 HVMCLLLAQQTG
+1304 HIMCLLLAQQIG

-1321 IDVQDMALADIE
+1321 IDVEEIGLTDIE
-1333 SPLNYYISPDEAVA
+1333 SPMDYYIASDEAVA
-1347 ARQELALAQ
+1347 SRLELAMAQ
-1356 KGVEAGKLKV
+1356 KGVDAGKLKV

-1372 HLPTVAVGLTV
+1372 YLPTVAVGLTI
-1383 SNVGLGGLS
+1383 SNMGLGGLS
-1392 EGAKSMMETNTT
+1392 EGAKTMIDDNVT

-1414 PITSWWGGS
+1414 PITAWWGGS

-1436 QNQLQDARE
+1436 QNQLEDARE
-1445 QLIIDIESSW
+1445 QLIIDIESAW
-1455 SSLMEAYKQID
+1455 SSLMEAYKQIE
-1466 IARTSVAEA
+1466 IATISVAEA
-1475 TENMRMSMDKYR
+1475 RENMRMSMDKYR
-1487 SGTEILSDLL
+1487 TGTEILSDLL
-1497 DSETLLRKSLNRL
+1497 ESETMLRESLNHL
-1510 AEAQATYMTKRADYL
+1510 AEAQATYMVKRADYL

>member
-103 QQDQNNLTPVW
+103 QQDQHNLTPVW

-175 PSVSK
+175 PSVSN
-180 VQQLGEKKEQLTI
+180 VRQIGEKKEQLTI
-193 CVDRERLAAY
+193 TVDKERLAAY
-203 GIGQTALIQALTSQ
+203 GIGRQALVQALTSQ

-229 KQNLNIHVAP
+229 HQNLKIHVAP
-239 SVNSEQEI
+239 SISSEQEI
-247 GDRIILATPDGKT
+247 GERIIFNAPDGK
-260 VRVRDIATVQRE
+260 VLRVRDIATVTRE
-272 YDLSDSYIESNGKR
+272 YDMSEAYIESNGKR
-286 CVILSLEMLKGNNIV
+286 CVILSLEMLKGHNIV
-301 MFGEDVDEILNQFRH
+301 QFGKDVDVVLNQFRQD
-316 ECLPDDVHMRRIT
+316 CLPEDVAMRRIT
-329 DQPQVVGTSV
+329 DQPLVVGTSV
-339 SDFIRDLII
+339 NDFLRDLII
-348 SMLIIVAVMMVLFPI
+348 SMLIIVAVMIVLFPLK
-363 RSAIVA
+363 SAIVA

-424 MGRREAAVKSVQ
+424 IGRREAAVKSVQ

-448 ICAIFYPL
+448 ICAIFFPIL
-456 LITIKGEAAD
+456 KFMKGEAAD
-466 VLRLFPLTIT
+466 VIKLFPLTIT
-476 INLMVSL
+476 INLMISL
-483 VVAAVII
+483 VVAAFII
-490 PLLNAAIIRRVKEKK
+490 PLLNAAIIRRVKAKE
-505 PGKRDIT
+505 PGKRDLT

-566 EVYLPEGSGL
+566 EIYLPEGSGL
-576 EETKKIA
+576 EETRLIA
-583 DELNAILNAN
+583 DELSAILKSSD
-593 EKVTG
+593 KVTG

-611 TTYAPVIAGKNFAQ
+611 TSYAPVIAGKNFAQ

-667 TYEYRFYGNNIDSIQ
+667 TYEYRFYGNNTDSIQ
-682 RTADMLMQEMRT
+682 KAAQMLMEEMRRI
-694 FPELEW
+694 PELEW
-700 VHTDY
+700 VHTDF
-705 DRPSPLVEV
+705 DMPSPMVQV
-714 CLDPVASSQLGISRT
+714 SLDPVASAQMGITRT

-739 GKTQIG
+739 GKVQVG
-745 SIWESGS
+745 SIWEAGN

-763 LVLKDRATESLTV
+763 IVMKDRQQDAMQLS
-776 GDVGD
+776 DVEN
-781 TYLSTPMG
+781 TYLTTPT
-789 ASVPLR
+789 ASSVALR

-826 GTCALDIQN
+826 GTFALDIQN
-835 RIIDYIGHMNLPQG
+835 HLIDYIGHMNLPQG

-856 ETEHNNDIT
+856 ETEKNNETT
-865 PDIMAG
+865 PDVMVSIAMA
-871 IGMSVVVIFFF
+871 MVLIFFF

-894 VCNVAISQGM
+894 VCIVAISLGM
-904 PGSIIGL
+904 PGAIIGL

-950 GMSAREAALDA
+950 GMSAKEAALDA

-1015 VYWKLYENGPTP
+1015 VYWKLYEKKEGPTP

-1040 VGPSAVHPTPLP
+1040 VDPSAVHPTPLP
-1052 KGRAR
+1052 HREGRGGSALF
-1057 SSEEAPNVLL
+1057 LL
-1067 CLVRGAIS
+1067 
-1075 IATRGLSLGVGLFF
+1075 LFLPL
-1089 CCMAM
+1089 MA

-1111 TQNRTLLNATLQIQ
+1111 TQNRSLLNTTLQIE

-1152 DKMVKQ
+1152 DNMVKQ

-1178 LAGQPYSIRELDKGY
+1178 LAGQPYSISELDKGY

-1229 QTKDL
+1229 QTKDI

-1261 LYAIYRE
+1261 LHAIYCE

-1276 VTTRN
+1276 VTTHN

-1297 LTVSNAH
+1297 LTVCNAH
-1304 HVMCLLLAQQTG
+1304 HIMCLLLAQQTG
-1316 MAGEK
+1316 MAGEQ
-1321 IDVQDMALADIE
+1321 IDVQDMVLSDVEDPSI
-1333 SPLNYYISPDEAVA
+1333 YYIAPDQAIA
-1347 ARQELALAQ
+1347 SRQELAMAQ
-1356 KGVEAGKLKV
+1356 KGVEAGRLKV

-1383 SNVGLGGLS
+1383 SNMGLGGLS
-1392 EGAKSMMETNTT
+1392 EGAKSIVDNNTT

-1455 SSLMEAYKQID
+1455 SSLVEAYKQID

-1487 SGTEILSDLL
+1487 SGTEILSTLL
-1497 DSETLLRKSLNRL
+1497 ESQTLLRESMSRL
-1510 AEAQATYMTKRADYL
+1510 ASSQATYMTKRADYL

>member
-1 MTFKNSSWIA
+1 MAFKTNSWIA
-11 WPINNYKITAFL
+11 WPIQNYKITAFI
-23 TALLLAFG
+23 TALFLAFG
-31 LWAIYVMPKDE
+31 IWAMYVMPKDE
-42 FPPFTI
+42 FPAFTI

-79 YKEVD
+79 YKEVN

-95 MCIVMVQF
+95 MCIVMVEF
-103 QQDQNNLTPVW
+103 QDDQNNLTPVW
-114 SKMKHGLNQF
+114 SKMKHGLNNF
-124 KSSLPQGV
+124 KSSLPKGV
-132 LALVAQDDF
+132 VALVVQDDF

-203 GIGQTALIQALTSQ
+203 GIGQSALIQALTSQ
-217 GLTTMSGMVSTP
+217 GLTTMSGTLSTP
-229 KQNLNIHVAP
+229 QKNLNIHVAP
-239 SVNSEQEI
+239 SISSEQEI
-247 GDRIILATPDGKT
+247 SERIILTTPDGKT
-260 VRVRDIATVQRE
+260 VRVRDIASVQRE

-301 MFGEDVDEILNQFRH
+301 MFGEDVDEILDQFRQD
-316 ECLPDDVHMRRIT
+316 CLPEDVQMRRIT
-329 DQPQVVGTSV
+329 DQPEVVGTSV
-339 SDFIRDLII
+339 SDFLRDLLI
-348 SMLIIVAVMMVLFPI
+348 SMVIIVAVMIVLFPI
-363 RSAIVA
+363 RSAMVA

-380 TGIMYALGI
+380 TGIMYAMGI

-448 ICAIFYPL
+448 ICAIFYPIL
-456 LITIKGEAAD
+456 LTLKGEAAD

-490 PLLNAAIIRRVKEKK
+490 PLLNVAIIRKVKEKV

-512 DWVQHWY
+512 DWVQDWY

-583 DELNAILNAN
+583 DELNAILKAN

-635 SLELLDQLAPK
+635 SLEILDQLAPK

-667 TYEYRFYGNNIDSIQ
+667 TYEYRFYGNNIDSTQ
-682 RTADMLMQEMRT
+682 KAADMLMQEMRT
-694 FPELEW
+694 IPELEW

-714 CLDPVASSQLGISRT
+714 SLDPVASSQLGISRT

-739 GKTQIG
+739 GKMQIG
-745 SIWESGS
+745 SIWEAGS

-763 LVLKDRATESLTV
+763 LVLKDRATEQMTFS
-776 GDVGD
+776 DVDD
-781 TYLSTPMG
+781 TYLSTATG

-795 QVAEVK
+795 QVAGVA
-801 PVWSQTKIVH
+801 PRWGHTKIVH

-826 GTCALDIQN
+826 GTFALDIQN
-835 RIIDYIGHMNLPQG
+835 RIIDYIGQMPLPRG

-856 ETEHNNDIT
+856 ETEENNDIT
-865 PDIMAG
+865 PDVMAG
-871 IGMSVVVIFFF
+871 LGMAVVLIFFF

-888 KFSIAI
+888 KFSIAT
-894 VCNVAISQGM
+894 VCIVAISLGM
-904 PGSIIGL
+904 PGAIVGL
-911 LIANKVLGLTG
+911 LIANKILGLTSL
-922 MFGFITLMGMIMRN
+922 FGFITLMGMIMRN

-941 EHANEKMAE
+941 EHANEKMAA
-950 GMSAREAALDA
+950 GMSAKEAAFDA

-1015 VYWKLYENGPTP
+1015 VYWKLYEKKEGPSGPTP
-1027 NPPYREGVVTTDN
+1027 NPSTREGSGN
-1040 VGPSAVHPTPLP
+1040 NQLGAPSAVHPTPLHR
-1052 KGRAR
+1052 GR
-1057 SSEEAPNVLL
+1057 
-1067 CLVRGAIS
+1067 G
-1075 IATRGLSLGVGLFF
+1075 LGVGLFF
-1089 CCMAM
+1089 FCCLAM
-1094 QAQPRTVSLQ
+1094 QAQPRTLSLE
-1104 ECLQSAA
+1104 ECLQNAA
-1111 TQNRTLLNATLQIQ
+1111 TRNRTLQNAALEIQ
-1125 MAGEQ
+1125 KTGEQ
-1130 KREAFTK
+1130 KKEAFTK
-1137 YFPEISANLLAFHAF
+1137 YFPEISANVMAFHAF
-1152 DKMVKQ
+1152 DKMVKA

-1172 NPAFAA
+1172 NPQLAA
-1178 LAGQPYSIRELDKGY
+1178 LAGQPFSVREMDQAY
-1193 AAMATLTQPLF
+1193 AVMGMVTQPLF
-1204 VGGQIVNGNRLADI
+1204 AGGQIVNGNRLAAI
-1218 GKQVAELQAEL
+1218 GQDVAELQMEL
-1229 QTKDL
+1229 QTKDI

-1248 KLNLATIR
+1248 KLNQATVGA
-1256 SAQEQ
+1256 AQEQ
-1261 LYAIYRE
+1261 LRAIYKE
-1268 VQSYVDAG
+1268 VQTYVDAG

-1297 LTVSNAH
+1297 LTLSNAH
-1304 HVMCLLLAQQTG
+1304 HVMCLLLAQQIG
-1316 MAGEK
+1316 MAGEEV
-1321 IDVQDMALADIE
+1321 DVSLHLPTETENPIAYYIEPRQALA
-1333 SPLNYYISPDEAVA
+1333 S
-1347 ARQELALAQ
+1347 RQELAMAQ

-1366 RMERGK
+1366 RMEVGK
-1372 HLPTVAVGLTV
+1372 HLPTVAVGLALSHT
-1383 SNVGLGGLS
+1383 GIGGLS
-1392 EGAKSMMETNTT
+1392 QGTKSMMDNTVN

-1414 PITSWWGGS
+1414 PLTAWWGGA
-1423 HAIRREKLALQQS
+1423 HAIRREKLALRQAD
-1436 QNQLQDARE
+1436 NQLQDARE
-1445 QLIIDIESSW
+1445 QLIIDIEASW
-1455 SSLMEAYKQID
+1455 SSLVEAYKQID
-1466 IARTSVAEA
+1466 IAATSVEEA
-1475 TENMRMSMDKYR
+1475 TENMRMSLDKYR
-1487 SGTEILSDLL
+1487 MGTEILSDLL
-1497 DSETLLRKSLNRL
+1497 DSETLLRESQNRL
-1510 AEAQATYMTKRADYL
+1510 AQAQADYMTKRADYL